1 MYSEEARMTFTE
13 HLGELRTRLV
23 RSAVALFVGFLVC
36 YAISDYI
43 FAAVSM
49 PLRPLQDE
57 ELIELV
63 TPEAAGVDA
72 EQPAADEPPA
82 NSDERAAP
90 EWTALNPL
98 EPFLVRLKLAAYG
111 ALILGLPFV
120 LYQLCAFV
128 FPGLRPREQQ
138 AVRILIAGGSVLGL
152 AGVAIAY
159 FLIFP
164 LVLPYL
170 MDWAPEGVNIQ
181 LRMNETVSLILK
193 GLLGF
198 AIAFQFPMVVLV
210 LVYMDLLSPETL
222 KQYRK
227 IAIILMT
234 VASAF
239 LTPPDPV
246 SMFIM
251 VIPLILLYEGS
262 IWMSYLVV
270 RRRGA
275 GDDASADADGSGS

>member
-13 HLGELRTRLV
+13 HLGELRTRLI

-36 YAISDYI
+36 YAVSDYI

-57 ELIELV
+57 DLIELV
-63 TPEAAGVDA
+63 TPEAASGDT
-72 EQPAADEPPA
+72 EQAAPDEPPA
-82 NSDERAAP
+82 NSEQAAP
-90 EWTALNPL
+90 QWTALNPL

-111 ALILGLPFV
+111 ALILGLPLV

-227 IAIILMT
+227 IAIVVMT

-239 LTPPDPV
+239 LTPPEPI

-251 VIPLILLYEGS
+251 VIPLFLLYEGS
-262 IWMSYLVV
+262 IWISYLVV
-270 RRRGA
+270 RRRRA
-275 GDDASADADGSGS
+275 GDDASSDAGGPGS

>member
-1 MYSEEARMTFTE
+1 MHHEELRMTFTE
-13 HLGELRTRLV
+13 HLGELRTRLI

-36 YAISDYI
+36 YAISDHI

-57 ELIELV
+57 DIIELV
-63 TPEAAGVDA
+63 TGEPGEG
-72 EQPAADEPPA
+72 EQSVADEPPA
-82 NSDERAAP
+82 SNERATP

-111 ALILGLPFV
+111 ALILGLPIV

-128 FPGLRPREQQ
+128 FPGLRPKEQQ
-138 AVRILIAGGSVLGL
+138 VIRILIGGGSVLAL

-198 AIAFQFPMVVLV
+198 AIAFQFPLAVLV

-227 IAIILMT
+227 VAIVIMT
-234 VASAF
+234 VLSAF
-239 LTPPDPV
+239 LTPPEPI

-251 VIPLILLYEGS
+251 VVPLVLLYEGS

-270 RRRGA
+270 FRRNRE
-275 GDDASADADGSGS
+275 DDANADADGSG

>member
-1 MYSEEARMTFTE
+1 MHHEELRMTFTE
-13 HLGELRTRLV
+13 HLGELRTRLI

-36 YAISDYI
+36 YAISDHI

-57 ELIELV
+57 DIIDLV
-63 TPEAAGVDA
+63 TSTAEGENQQPGEDAA
-72 EQPAADEPPA
+72 PA
-82 NSDERAAP
+82 NTDERAAP

-111 ALILGLPFV
+111 SLLLGLPFV

-138 AVRILIAGGSVLGL
+138 AVRILIGGGSVLAL

-210 LVYMDLLSPETL
+210 FVYMDLLSPETL

-227 IAIILMT
+227 VAIVIMT
-234 VASAF
+234 VLSAF
-239 LTPPDPV
+239 LTPPEPI

-251 VIPLILLYEGS
+251 VIPLVLLYEGS

-270 RRRGA
+270 RRRRA
-275 GDDASADADGSGS
+275 GDDASSDAGGPGS